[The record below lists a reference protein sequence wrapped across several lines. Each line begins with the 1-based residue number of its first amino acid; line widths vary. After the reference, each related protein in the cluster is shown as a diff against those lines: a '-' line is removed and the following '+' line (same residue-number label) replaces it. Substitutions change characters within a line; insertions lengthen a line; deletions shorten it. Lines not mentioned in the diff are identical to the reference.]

1 MRKSCTTIIQPI
13 ELTDLGGREVK
24 RQASA
29 QIGFIVF
36 LVVLLSPMSAPFAQ
50 VEYRPTVLITGSN
63 RGLGFEFAQ
72 QYAALDWRVIAT
84 ARRPDTAEDLRAL
97 GDRHKNVIIEQLDV
111 TNESQILSLATKY
124 MAEPIDVLIN
134 NAGVG
139 GSPGDPDTPISMDE
153 FQRVLNV
160 NAFGPL
166 RVTQAFLP
174 SVLLSSQKKVAVI
187 TSRLGSLTLV
197 PNYTVGSPFDQSLY
211 YSMSKAAVNMG
222 MRRFAMQLKSRD
234 VSIAILH
241 PGPVV
246 TDMLA
251 SSGFDLSKAFTPEQS
266 IAGMIKYLDALSPEK
281 SGLFYGHDGVEV
293 PW

>member
-1 MRKSCTTIIQPI
+1 MGII
-13 ELTDLGGREVK
+13 V
-24 RQASA
+24 
-29 QIGFIVF
+29 V
-36 LVVLLSPMSAPFAQ
+36 LVVLFSPMSAPFAQ

-84 ARRPDTAEDLRAL
+84 ARRPDTAEELREL
-97 GDRHKNVIIEQLDV
+97 QERHKNVIIEQLDV
-111 TNESQILSLATKY
+111 TDEAQILSLASKY

-139 GSPGDPDTPISMDE
+139 GSPGDPDTPINMGE

-174 SVLLSSQKKVAVI
+174 SVLLSRQKKVAVI
-187 TSRLGSLTLV
+187 TSRLGSLALV
-197 PNYTVGSPFDQSLY
+197 PNYTVGSPFDRSLY

-266 IAGMIKYLDALSPEK
+266 IAGMIKYLDALGPEK